1 MERSTYENRMKIKNH
16 SKISTDKMNP
26 NKMAIKLLL
35 YYLMILLFPAIFTTI
50 IYFTAREAL
59 LDVQKEKTYRNL
71 TDTVSD
77 FDREIEGI
85 RNIAIYLSKNT
96 KIIELS
102 TNEEQKNISYY
113 NMYKVADEFYVYALT
128 NSMVE
133 DICVWYVNKDYI
145 MSIPKV
151 IPKTERGISTISSFQ
166 GNSWE
171 ELEKEFCEKYHYIQ
185 MECVEAKE
193 DTDQPQLRIVQSLSS
208 IDNGVYNGA
217 VVISLDNKVVNNFL
231 KKISNDNNSS
241 VFLIDENGKIIR
253 SFLRNGYRTNK
264 NQEVSWMD
272 DSQVSQNQKNAVTY
286 RVESR
291 FYSWSF
297 VVVTPKSDLTKKIGF
312 AKYFMVFLYIMSI
325 LAGVLICIYYWY
337 HNKKM
342 VNQYLRCSENLA
354 VKNKT
359 PSRSKAQNE
368 NQGFWKSL
376 GRFLEQVENLQDT
389 LDKQQEIVHKECI
402 RKLLLGKYAN
412 TQEFEDEVRDEA
424 ERFKQFSGFYVVVVR
439 VETQLSG
446 DFLISNQ
453 EIQEKVQ
460 EFFASEL
467 TIPHWIY
474 PIEHYTYAMILAD
487 NQNRNIFSIKEEL
500 GKSNLYNKSVGGSFM
515 GISQRVDNVLE
526 LSAAYEEALG
536 ICKSASFFQI
546 HVPLIR
552 EVAEEEIQGEIMSLE
567 NEFQLEQT
575 LLHGSE
581 NDLESI
587 LLQIRELNTE
597 QVQHQYWLTHMIN
610 MLKCILVRCLKKE
623 NDDFSNQL
631 IAKVQK
637 TEWPD
642 EIFALL
648 RTAKRHQVKVA
659 EEIKDKQR
667 VEIKLELERIIGE
680 QYPNVNFNLAMLA
693 ESINTS
699 EQRLYKEFKLYFGV
713 TFSDYLENLRI
724 QKAGQLLKEGI
735 AVKEVAVQVGYGSD
749 YSFRRAFKRCTGMT
763 PSTYIKIK

>member
-1 MERSTYENRMKIKNH
+1 MKIKNQN
-16 SKISTDKMNP
+16 KIGTDKMNP

-35 YYLMILLFPAIFTTI
+35 YYLVILLFPTISITI
-50 IYFTAREAL
+50 IYFTAKEAL
-59 LDVQKEKTYRNL
+59 LDVQKEKSYRIL

-85 RNIAIYLSKNT
+85 RNTAIYLSKNT

-102 TNEEQKNISYY
+102 TDEEQKNISYY
-113 NMYKVADEFYVYALT
+113 NMYKVADEFSIYALT

-133 DICVWYVNKDYI
+133 DICIWYLNKDYI

-151 IPKTERGISTISSFQ
+151 IPKTERGISTISTFQ
-166 GNSWE
+166 GDSCE

-185 MECVEAKE
+185 MECVKAKG
-193 DTDQPQLRIVQSLSS
+193 DNTDQAQFRIVQSLSF
-208 IDNGVYNGA
+208 IDNGAYNGA
-217 VVISLDNKVVNNFL
+217 VVISLNNKVFNNFL
-231 KKISNDNNSS
+231 KKIRNDNHSS
-241 VFLIDENGKIIR
+241 VFLIDEDGKIIR
-253 SFLRNGYRTNK
+253 SFLSSKYTTNENEK
-264 NQEVSWMD
+264 VSWMD
-272 DSQVSQNQKNAVTY
+272 YSKVSQNQKNAVTY
-286 RVESR
+286 RVDSR
-291 FYSWSF
+291 YYSWSF
-297 VVVTPKSDLTKKIGF
+297 VVVTPKSDLTKNIGF
-312 AKYFMVFLYIMSI
+312 VKYFMVFLYIMSI

-354 VKNKT
+354 VKNKA
-359 PSRSKAQNE
+359 PSTSKAQNK

-376 GRFLEQVENLQDT
+376 GIFLEQVEDLQDT
-389 LDKQQEIVHKECI
+389 LDRQQEIVHKECI
-402 RKLLLGKYAN
+402 RKLLLGKYEN
-412 TQEFEDEVRDEA
+412 IKKFEDEAGDEA
-424 ERFKQFSGFYVVVVR
+424 ERFKQFPGFYVVVVR
-439 VETQLSG
+439 VESQISG

-460 EFFASEL
+460 GFFASEL

-487 NQNRNIFSIKEEL
+487 EQNRNIFSIKEEL
-500 GKSNLYNKSVGGSFM
+500 GKSNLYNKGVGGSFM
-515 GISQRVDNVLE
+515 GISQRVDHIMD
-526 LSAAYEEALG
+526 LSVAYEEALE

-552 EVAEEEIQGEIMSLE
+552 EEAEEEIRGEVMSLE

-597 QVQHQYWLTHMIN
+597 QVQHLYWLTHMIN
-610 MLKCILVRCLKKE
+610 MLQCILVRCLKKE
-623 NDDFSNQL
+623 KDDFSNQL

-637 TEWPD
+637 TKWPD

-659 EEIKDKQR
+659 EEKKDKHR

-680 QYPNVNFNLAMLA
+680 QYPNVNFNLVMLA
-693 ESINTS
+693 ESMNTT
-699 EQRLYKEFKLYFGV
+699 EQRLYKDFKLYFGV

-735 AVKEVAVQVGYGSD
+735 AVKEVAVLVGYGSD